1 VVAGSSILG
10 AVLANVVHYCVVS
23 VMSKRREITFS
34 KKTRIFY
41 HVFTFTAI
49 IPLGYLY
56 IPKGVTVEILLQ
68 YILLCAMSVF
78 ALADAEHHFISN
90 QLLLVLLMIWAGIM
104 GIMIILQTQ
113 YGLVLLFGSLVG
125 TIVGGL
131 IFLLCYFLSR
141 GQLGA
146 GDVKLVFVMG
156 LYLTGDRI
164 MGAIF
169 YGVLL
174 CCAYSIVQ
182 LMRKKI
188 GVKEGVPLAP
198 FLYAG
203 QLITYFIMA

>member
-1 VVAGSSILG
+1 MVTCSSILG
-10 AVLANVVHYCVVS
+10 AVLSAAANYCV
-23 VMSKRREITFS
+23 MSLMCRRRGIQISRRNQAAVCVLTFCA
-34 KKTRIFY
+34 
-41 HVFTFTAI
+41 VAA
-49 IPLGYLY
+49 LGFLYL
-56 IPKGVTVEILLQ
+56 PKGVTVEILLQ

-90 QLLLVLLMIWAGIM
+90 RLLLVLLMIWVGIM

-125 TIVGGL
+125 AIVGGL